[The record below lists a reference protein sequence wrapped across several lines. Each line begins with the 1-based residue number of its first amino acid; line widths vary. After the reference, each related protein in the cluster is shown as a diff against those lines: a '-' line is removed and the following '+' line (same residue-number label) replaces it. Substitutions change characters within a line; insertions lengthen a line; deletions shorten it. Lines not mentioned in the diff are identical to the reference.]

1 MAYDSAIT
9 VFSPDGHLFQV
20 EYAMEAVRKG
30 TLAVGVR
37 GTDVVVLGVER
48 KSVPKLQD
56 SRTLRKI
63 QLLDDHCAVA
73 FAGLTA
79 DARILINRARTECQS
94 HRLTL
99 EDAASIEHITRY
111 IGGVQQKYTQSGGV
125 RPFGLSTLIA
135 GFSPDGA
142 PQLYHTDPSGTYSQW
157 KANAVGRNSK
167 SVREWLEKHFEEFS
181 GDEAIKFTIKALLEV
196 VEPGSKNIE
205 VGVMRRGT
213 GLEML
218 SADAVDEIVK
228 LIEDEKNAADAEK
241 KVKAKAAA
249 EAAAAA
255 ATIR

>member
-1 MAYDSAIT
+1 
-9 VFSPDGHLFQV
+9 
-20 EYAMEAVRKG
+20 MEAVRKG

-37 GTDVVVLGVER
+37 GADIVVLGVER

-56 SRTLRKI
+56 PRTIRKI
-63 QLLDDHCAVA
+63 QLLDDHIAVA

-99 EDAASIEHITRY
+99 EDEASVEYITRY

-135 GFSPDGA
+135 GFSPEGK
-142 PQLYHTDPSGTYSQW
+142 PQLFHTDPSGTYSQW
-157 KANAVGRNSK
+157 KANATGRNAK
-167 SVREWLEKHFEEFS
+167 SVREWLEKHYEELS
-181 GDEAIKFTIKALLEV
+181 GEDAIKFTLKALLEV
-196 VEPGSKNIE
+196 VEPNSKNIE
-205 VGVMRRGT
+205 IAVIRSSKT

-218 SADAVDEIVK
+218 SAEEIDALVK
-228 LIEDEKNAADAEK
+228 TVEEEKAQLDAAKKEK
-241 KVKAKAAA
+241 ARAAA

-255 ATIR
+255 ATV